1 MTCKGIC
8 VRYQARK
15 PIDVGRYASGQKRC
29 QICEIFINWDGK
41 WCPCC
46 GYRLRQK
53 PRNLKY
59 KEKLKNADHK
69 SGDTVKIFKKWSVLK
84 GLEGDAVLVRLLDKN
99 VVFGNSRGQKWLV
112 RFKSEIYANNKFN
125 PECKT
130 EERCIN
136 IEQEMKV
143 KA

>member
-8 VRYQARK
+8 VRYKALK

-59 KEKLKNADHK
+59 KEKLKNMSHK
-69 SGDTVKIFKKWSVLK
+69 SGDTVKIYKKWTILS

-99 VVFGNSRGQKWLV
+99 VIMGKYRGQKWLV
-112 RFKSEIYANNKFN
+112 RFKTDIYEGNNYN

-136 IEQEMKV
+136 IEPNTEIV
-143 KA
+143 A

>member
-8 VRYQARK
+8 ERYQARK

-69 SGDTVKIFKKWSVLK
+69 SGDSIKIYKGWQKST

-99 VVFGNSRGQKWLV
+99 IVKGKHRGQKWLV
-112 RFKSEIYANNKFN
+112 RFKSDMYDGNDYN
-125 PECKT
+125 PECETK
-130 EERCIN
+130 ERFIN
-136 IEQEMKV
+136 IEPNAEIV
-143 KA
+143 V